1 MPLLTIAAAIGA
13 ALIAASAPTP
23 ALAAPVAPADSGHP
37 MDTARR
43 IQVTVDSAR
52 HEIVITAGPYD
63 LMNMSGMSDEGM
75 HQASEMIPFA
85 WPVDGYLRGFRME
98 TRNARGKLLPASLLH
113 HLIGVNYDR
122 RQLVYHAV
130 ERLFGWGAET
140 DPVELP
146 KSLGVPLERG
156 DRLGVYAAFH
166 NETGKDIPDA
176 YLRVILEYTPKKGSH
191 VTTVMPF
198 YVDVNN
204 VIGGKTVFDIPP
216 GHSSRSYEFEVP
228 VSGRLIGVGG
238 HLHDYGESVRL
249 EDVSTGKVLVR
260 LKATRDDRGHVT
272 KVGRHIFGY
281 YTDALPLEANHPYRV
296 VAEYD
301 NPTRTPVKNGAMAH
315 INGAFMPSDMSEWPP
330 LDPSD
335 PMVRRDI
342 ATLPVSQSMT
352 QALGKNGNAKG
363 GHDMQHMGPMGHERQ
378 GNGARMQ
385 MDQMP
390 GMHHGR
396 HGGSEAAPDSAARAD
411 STRREP
417 RA

>member
-1 MPLLTIAAAIGA
+1 MPLLTITAAVGA
-13 ALIAASAPTP
+13 ALMVASAPP
-23 ALAAPVAPADSGHP
+23 PPADTGHA
-37 MDTARR
+37 MAAARTV
-43 IQVTVDSAR
+43 QVTVDSAR

-63 LMNMSGMSDEGM
+63 LMDMSGMSDEGM
-75 HQASEMIPFA
+75 HQPSEMIPFA

-98 TRNARGKLLPASLLH
+98 TRDGGGKLLPAGLLH

-166 NETGKDIPDA
+166 NETGRDIHDA
-176 YLRVILEYTPKKGSH
+176 YLRVILEYTPKEGSH
-191 VTTVMPF
+191 VTPVMPF

-249 EDVSTGKVLVR
+249 EDASTGKVLVR

-296 VAEYD
+296 VAEYY
-301 NPTRTPVKNGAMAH
+301 NPTRTTVKNGAMAH
-315 INGAFMPSDMSEWPP
+315 INGAFMPSDMSKWPA
-330 LDPSD
+330 LDPKD
-335 PMVRRDI
+335 PLVRRDI
-342 ATLPVSQSMT
+342 ATLPMSQSMT
-352 QALGKNGNAKG
+352 QALGKHGNAKG
-363 GHDMQHMGPMGHERQ
+363 GHHMDHMAPVGRQ
-378 GNGARMQ
+378 GHGGGTGMQ

-390 GMHHGR
+390 GMQHGH
-396 HGGSEAAPDSAARAD
+396 HGGSDAAPDSTAHAD